1 MAILVFPH
9 IFVNID
15 WNLLKISG
23 TTSIVVPTMN
33 ITLKKIFSKHKSQKG
48 QKCNILVSVL
58 AIGSTVVILIN
69 PSITWRPDKFL
80 EEA

>member
-1 MAILVFPH
+1 
-9 IFVNID
+9 
-15 WNLLKISG
+15 
-23 TTSIVVPTMN
+23 VVPTMN